1 MKVLVT
7 AEAGRIF
14 VAFFYARFLNCPAW
28 IANARMTWM
37 DRYLERKWMMRAN
50 RRWVVALTALCLM
63 VPHPAEAEQEPT
75 GVLRMDD
82 IVVTATKTE
91 KRIADAPG
99 SITVIDR
106 EELQKKD
113 IQTVDDA
120 LNSLPAVFVKRIEV
134 IRGAASALYGG
145 NAMGGVINII
155 TQTPQHLEALASGG
169 YGTNNTWRY
178 GLSAGDRFGDRLSVR
193 LGYEAES
200 TDGYVTTPVV
210 GTITSGSGNVSG
222 GYAMDDKYGDPTRW
236 LVGDKGENG
245 AERSNLN

>member
-1 MKVLVT
+1 
-7 AEAGRIF
+7 
-14 VAFFYARFLNCPAW
+14 
-28 IANARMTWM
+28 
-37 DRYLERKWMMRAN
+37 MMRAN
-50 RRWVVALTALCLM
+50 RRWV
-63 VPHPAEAEQEPT
+63 
-75 GVLRMDD
+75 
-82 IVVTATKTE
+82 
-91 KRIADAPG
+91 
-99 SITVIDR
+99 
-106 EELQKKD
+106 KD

-120 LNSLPAVFVKRIEV
+120 LNSLPGVFVKRTKGLMDSTSSVRLRGFYGDQYTLVLIDGQPLNDAYTGGIEWGSIPVGNIQRIEV

-210 GTITSGSGNVSG
+210 GTITSGRGNVSG
-222 GYAMDDKYGDPTRW
+222 GYAMDDKYGDPARW

-245 AERSNLN
+245 AERSNLNGKLSTTKPTVARYLPN